1 MMRNRL
7 TTLALATAMALPAAA
22 HAYSNIY
29 FFGDSLS
36 DVGAFGGQS
45 GLPAG
50 ARWTTGYGPNW
61 TNILTGHYGLSSVA
75 NNPLNSSTSRSGNN
89 YAQGGAVAQTYQ
101 SITQFPGTSG
111 SSGSVEQYG
120 PGGSLAIQE
129 LPQQVQYYLSQTGG
143 KADPN
148 AVYSVWIGGNDV
160 IAAVGTASGTSGTQ
174 LIGTSAQYAAAQV
187 QALQQA
193 GAKTI
198 IVPNLPN
205 MAAAPLAVYMSLVAV
220 QQQINKLAGV
230 TVVTDTQVNTAWGVA
245 WSVLGSQGSSSAT
258 SAALVQAALT
268 AANTSL
274 TAQNAAVPSGSVVT
288 AYNGDGTA
296 TNPGISPSLQQLS
309 AGYNQLLDMS
319 LQSSGLQHNI
329 VRPNIATLFQEILA
343 NPTRYGFTSVIGSDC
358 YTSAIQCTSSLSSQ
372 NNVFSDQLHPTPAAN
387 KIIGDYVYGLL
398 QAPYFAAAIPES
410 SLNNAR
416 QLGGA
421 LDARYQAIRSQ
432 KRAVGT
438 VSAFA
443 DGAFSADKAS
453 YGGLSAKPKGQL
465 YTVGLDFQATPAL
478 SVGLAMSRQQ
488 GKTDVDSVGTPGSIN
503 DRTTLMSGFASYNQN
518 KFWVDG
524 DLHLGS
530 GDLDTYRNV
539 TLGPTTVGIDGKTRA
554 TQFGLRAAGG
564 YRMQYRGVTTG
575 PVVGLDYAYAKI
587 AGFAEQGGN
596 SSSMNFS
603 SQNVSSLVGRVGWQL
618 DADIGRFSPYAK
630 VSLAHEF
637 KQGDRNVTAG
647 LATTV
652 GDWTTNLGKPDAN
665 WVEWTAGVSAN
676 FNKTVTAFGQL
687 TATSG
692 KNGSNQTG
700 GNIGV
705 AMSF

>member
-1 MMRNRL
+1 MRNRL

-22 HAYSNIY
+22 HAYSNFY

-61 TNILTGHYGLSSVA
+61 TNVLTGHYGLSSVA
-75 NNPLNSSTSRSGNN
+75 NNPLNSSTSSRGNN

-220 QQQINKLAGV
+220 QQKINKLAGV

-432 KRAVGT
+432 KRAVGE
-438 VSAFA
+438 VSAFVN
-443 DGAFSADKAS
+443 GAFGDGKAS

-488 GKTDVDSVGTPGSIN
+488 GKTDVDSVGTPGSID
-503 DRTTLMSGFASYNQN
+503 DRTTLMSGFASYNQD

-524 DLHLGS
+524 DLHIGS
-530 GDLDTYRNV
+530 GDLDTHRNV

-564 YRMQYRGVTTG
+564 YRMQYRSVTTG
-575 PVVGLDYAYAKI
+575 PVAGLDYAYAKI

-596 SSSMNFS
+596 SSSMSFS

-618 DADIGRFSPYAK
+618 DAEVGRFSPYAK
-630 VSLAHEF
+630 VSFAHEF
-637 KQGDRNVTAG
+637 KQNDRSVTAG

-665 WVEWTAGVSAN
+665 WMEWTAGVSAN
-676 FNKTVTAFGQL
+676 FNKTITAFGQL

-692 KNGSNQTG
+692 KNGGNQTG

>member
-22 HAYSNIY
+22 HAYSNFY

-45 GLPAG
+45 GLPSG

-230 TVVTDTQVNTAWGVA
+230 TVVTDTQVNTAWVVA
-245 WSVLGSQGSSSAT
+245 WSVLASQGSSSAT

-343 NPTRYGFTSVIGSDC
+343 NPTRYGFTSVVGSDC

-443 DGAFSADKAS
+443 DGAFSVDKAS
-453 YGGLSAKPKGQL
+453 YGGMSAKPKGQL

-478 SVGLAMSRQQ
+478 SVGMAMSRQQ
-488 GKTDVDSVGTPGSIN
+488 GKTDVDSVGTPGSID
-503 DRTTLMSGFASYNQN
+503 DRTTLMSGFASYNQD
-518 KFWVDG
+518 KFWMDG
-524 DLHLGS
+524 DLHIGS
-530 GDLDTYRNV
+530 GDLDTHRNV

-575 PVVGLDYAYAKI
+575 PVAGLDYAYAKI

-618 DADIGRFSPYAK
+618 DAEVGRFSPYAK
-630 VSLAHEF
+630 VSFAHEF
-637 KQGDRNVTAG
+637 KQNDRNVTAG

-665 WVEWTAGVSAN
+665 WMEWTAGVSAN
-676 FNKTVTAFGQL
+676 FNKTITAFGQL

-692 KNGSNQTG
+692 KNGGNQTG